1 MPDDRESLHVD
12 EQVEEQMEGLRKR
25 IEERVR
31 EIDAP
36 WPSFMERIRRFLK
49 KR

>member
-1 MPDDRESLHVD
+1 MPDDRESLHGD
-12 EQVEEQMEGLRKR
+12 EQVEEKMEGLRKR

-36 WPSFMERIRRFLK
+36 WLCFMERIRRLLK

>member
-1 MPDDRESLHVD
+1 MLDDRESLHGD
-12 EQVEEQMEGLRKR
+12 EQVEERMEGLRKR

-36 WPSFMERIRRFLK
+36 RSRFMEKIRGLLK